1 MPILCV
7 YVEQSKA
14 DELNSLLRLLQRHY
28 GYEVILERNNI
39 VETENFILSTS
50 GKRPFFKA
58 KQDIILSS
66 RKATTS

>member
-14 DELNSLLRLLQRHY
+14 DELNTLLRLLQRHY
-28 GYEVILERNNI
+28 GYEVILERKDI
-39 VETENFILSTS
+39 VETKNYYLSTS

-58 KQDIILSS
+58 KQDIIISS
-66 RKATTS
+66 RKE